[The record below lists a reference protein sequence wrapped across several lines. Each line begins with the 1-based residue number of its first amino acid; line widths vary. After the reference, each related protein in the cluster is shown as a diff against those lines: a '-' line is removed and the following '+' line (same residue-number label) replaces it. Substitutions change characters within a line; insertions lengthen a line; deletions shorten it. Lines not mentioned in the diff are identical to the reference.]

1 MHSHVVSGPPGAKWG
16 KEKKNSLAQ
25 KVYIFNKFSEGE
37 NLKFFIKISSSLI
50 SIKLK
55 TSHRFV
61 TFFYLKSAANT
72 KLLNSAN
79 HKLFYVLSGCR
90 LTAVLLN

>member
-37 NLKFFIKISSSLI
+37 NLNFFK
-50 SIKLK
+50 K
-55 TSHRFV
+55 
-61 TFFYLKSAANT
+61 YL
-72 KLLNSAN
+72 
-79 HKLFYVLSGCR
+79 VL
-90 LTAVLLN
+90 